1 MKQSKLILSIILL
14 SSTITTFSQSV
25 NSTYF
30 LNEWSQRTIL
40 NASFAPEY
48 GYFSLPVLGGINMS
62 LDASDGISTFLYKNG
77 SDFVSFLNR
86 DVDLETFNSKFVHDF
101 SLNQA
106 MNLNLLSFGFYTPAN
121 SFWSFGMNL
130 KQRASLNLPVDM
142 FRLPKLGMQNSSSNS
157 YDLKSLRFELINILQ
172 TSLTYSREIS
182 PNLRLGVGLKLLVGL
197 PSARFN
203 YSQFDINMADTRYEV
218 NAKSQ
223 FFVYD
228 NMISIPVDADNNYML
243 EDIKF
248 NPLKFKEAGSGFAFD
263 IGATYKPLDKL
274 TLALAF
280 NDIGN
285 LTWNAPSVIQGVSNS
300 SFSFAGFS
308 DIDMDSLSLT
318 DDKITALISDAQGL
332 IQFKKEAVNEAYNEL
347 IPFTMH
353 LSAEYAL
360 VKSKNFEIS
369 LGLLWNHYNTTT
381 YKGNYLVSALNIKP
395 FSWFTISGTAQ
406 LLGKNANRYG
416 LALNF
421 SPRWINLYVASDY
434 ITPKLNSSFLPI
446 SGESANISLGGS
458 FVLGKS
464 KYREK

>member
-1 MKQSKLILSIILL
+1 MKPSILILSVILV
-14 SSTITTFSQSV
+14 SITVTAFSQSV

-30 LNEWSQRTIL
+30 LNEWSQRSTL

-62 LDASDGISTFLYKNG
+62 LKTSDGISTFLYKNG

-86 DVDLETFNSKFVHDF
+86 DVDLETFNSKFIHDF

-121 SFWSFGMNL
+121 SFWSFGMNF

-157 YDLKSLRFELINILQ
+157 YNLKSLRFELINLLQ

-182 PNLRLGVGLKLLVGL
+182 RNLRVGVGLKLLIGL

-203 YSQFDINMADTRYEV
+203 YSQFDVNIADTRYEV

-228 NMISIPVDADNNYML
+228 NMISIPVDANNNYMF
-243 EDIKF
+243 EDTNF
-248 NPLKFKEAGSGFAFD
+248 NPANLNVAGSGFAFD

-285 LTWNAPSVIQGVSNS
+285 LKWKAQSVIQGVSNS
-300 SFSFAGFS
+300 SFSFAGFT
-308 DIDMDSLSLT
+308 DIDMDSLSLI
-318 DDKITALISDAQGL
+318 DNKISALISDAQGL

-347 IPFTMH
+347 IPFNMH

-369 LGLLWNHYNTTT
+369 LGLLWNHYNAST

-395 FSWFTISGTAQ
+395 FSWFTVSGTADF
-406 LLGKNANRYG
+406 LAKDANRYG

-421 SPRWINLYVASDY
+421 SPRWINLYIASDF
-434 ITPKLNSSFLPI
+434 IAPKLNTSFLPI
-446 SGESANISLGGS
+446 NGLTANISLGGS
-458 FVLGKS
+458 FVLGTS